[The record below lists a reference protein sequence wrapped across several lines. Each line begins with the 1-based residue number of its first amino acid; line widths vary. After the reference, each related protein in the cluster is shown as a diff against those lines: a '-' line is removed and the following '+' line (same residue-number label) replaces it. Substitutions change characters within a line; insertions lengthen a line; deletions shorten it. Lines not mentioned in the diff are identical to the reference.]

1 MRYEQQDTSQTESEF
16 IRHEPCPSCGSR
28 DNLARYSDHGYCFG
42 CGYYESDSTTSAPS
56 RHTLMTV
63 LGEPRALTSRKLSEE
78 TCRKYRALC
87 DGKVLRFYYTDK
99 GGQVVGAKIRQQDK
113 VFSWEGSNPD
123 SRFFGQNLF
132 PSSGKRVVIT
142 EGEFDAMSCHQAMP
156 GWPMVSVPNGAQG
169 AKKAIQKQ
177 MEWLQGYEEVVLFFD
192 ADEAGRQAAQE
203 AAGVLPPGK
212 VRIANLE
219 TYKDASEA
227 LSSGDT
233 EAIKRAIWNASTYR
247 PDGIVEGKSL
257 LSLLTQPDEACLH
270 EYPYKGLQEK
280 LHGIRPRE
288 LVTITAGSGIGKS
301 SLCRELAANLLSSGE
316 RVGYLALEESNR
328 RTALGLMSSALGKP
342 FHLGEQAPRDLQAA
356 YDKTLLDWNLYLF
369 DGFGSYDPDV
379 IYNRIEYMASGLEVK
394 IVFLDHL
401 SILLSGLDG
410 DERRTIDI
418 TMTRLRSL
426 VERTGISLFL
436 VCHVSGDD
444 NGKPYEEGGR
454 IKLNKLR
461 GSRSIGQLSDAVIAL
476 ERDQQSEQGG
486 DLATVRI
493 LKNRYSGEVGVA
505 CKLSYNLST
514 CQYTEVSY
522 EAASTSSGSNDE
534 F

>member
-1 MRYEQQDTSQTESEF
+1 MIQ
-16 IRHEPCPSCGSR
+16 
-28 DNLARYSDHGYCFG
+28 
-42 CGYYESDSTTSAPS
+42 
-56 RHTLMTV
+56 V
-63 LGEPRALTSRKLSEE
+63 LGEPRSLPNRKLNEE
-78 TCRKYRALC
+78 TCRKYRALF

-99 GGQVVGAKIRQQDK
+99 GGQITGAKIRQQDK

-123 SRFFGQNLF
+123 SRFFGQQLF
-132 PSSGKRVVIT
+132 PPTGKRVVIT
-142 EGEFDAMSCHQAMP
+142 EGEFDAMSCYQAMP
-156 GWPMVSVPNGAQG
+156 GWPMVSIPNGAQA

-192 ADEAGRQAAQE
+192 SDDAGRAAAAE
-203 AAGVLPPGK
+203 AASVLPPGK
-212 VRIANLE
+212 VKIASLADF
-219 TYKDASEA
+219 KDASEA
-227 LSSGDT
+227 LVAGQA
-233 EAIKRAIWNASTYR
+233 EEIKRAIWNAKSYR

-257 LSLLTQPDEACLH
+257 LSVITQPTESCLH
-270 EYPYKGLQEK
+270 EYPYKGLQSK
-280 LHGIRPRE
+280 LHGIRSRE
-288 LVTITAGSGIGKS
+288 LITVTAGSGIGKS
-301 SLCRELAANLLSSGE
+301 SFCRELATHLLTSGE

-328 RTALGLMSSALGKP
+328 RTALGLMSCHAGKP
-342 FHLGEQAPRDLQAA
+342 FHLGEQDPKELKEV
-356 YDKTLLDWNLYLF
+356 YDDTLAQWNLFLF

-379 IYNRIEYMASGLEVK
+379 IYNRIEYLASGLEVRV
-394 IVFLDHL
+394 VFLDHL

-426 VERTGISLFL
+426 VERTGITLFL

-476 ERDQQSEQGG
+476 ERDQQSERGG
-486 DLATVRI
+486 DETTVRV

-505 CKLSYNLST
+505 SRISYDLST
-514 CQYTEVSY
+514 CRYNELSY
-522 EAASTSSGSNDE
+522 EAEEPKRQTDYE